1 MLSITLIEKRKNL
14 ISGKLIGQFAFTTV
28 LSFSNLQT
36 HPYIPTPALWF
47 QQNNLPSSL
56 LEMAYMY

>member
-36 HPYIPTPALWF
+36 HPYIPTPAL
-47 QQNNLPSSL
+47 
-56 LEMAYMY
+56 